1 MEKPEIQ
8 HGHSYFVMVMIA
20 TSKGKPIPVGSVEVK
35 SDSILLEPWML
46 EDIVDRAS
54 KRMTWYAANNDKG
67 KVVN

>member
-1 MEKPEIQ
+1 MEKPETQ
-8 HGHSYFVMVMIA
+8 YGHSYFVVVMLA
-20 TSKGKPIPVGSVEVK
+20 SSKGDTIPVGSVEVK
-35 SDSILLEPWML
+35 SDSILLESWML